1 MDMFGGQQN
10 KVEEDPQK
18 VMVTEIKHMRELI
31 ARLVE
36 AVDRIKDDVNKMQ
49 KGILK

>member
-18 VMVTEIKHMRELI
+18 VMVAEIKHMRELI

-36 AVDRIKDDVNKMQ
+36 DVERIKEDVNKIYR
-49 KGILK
+49 GIGK

>member
-10 KVEEDPQK
+10 KAEEDPQK
-18 VMVTEIKHMRELI
+18 VMVAELKHMRELI